1 MLQNLLISG
10 EVIMIFCFTH
20 IRVERKAVRRCLV
33 DSITN
38 VQAWDKN
45 GTKLLVE
52 TYQDG
57 TVKMNKSTVE
67 SFRKKYD
74 LDPTDVIKYNCLPG
88 EMFEDPQEVIDYR
101 EADNG

>member
-1 MLQNLLISG
+1 M
-10 EVIMIFCFTH
+10 
-20 IRVERKAVRRCLV
+20 

-74 LDPTDVIKYNCLPG
+74 LDPTDVVKYNCLPG
-88 EMFEDPQEVIDYR
+88 EMFEDPQAGSHRLVIDYR
-101 EADNG
+101 GADNE